1 MSSGIFGVDIELP
14 SLGHWRGTRLPAE
27 TQYAL
32 RQRAKEGDA
41 GSRSQECILGFKFNL
56 ELLVI
61 YLNYISRLDDQYK
74 VYYYQI
80 SS

>member
-32 RQRAKEGDA
+32 RQRAREGDA
-41 GSRSQECILGFKFNL
+41 GSR
-56 ELLVI
+56 
-61 YLNYISRLDDQYK
+61 
-74 VYYYQI
+74 
-80 SS
+80 